1 MDNSPPS
8 SMPSVPVTATTV
20 TAATEP
26 LSFYQDVLDLHRS
39 ALPRGFQGPAALL
52 CAAAT
57 SASMLAVDWCVMV
70 YYQIEEA
77 CRKRNAAKN
86 A

>member
-8 SMPSVPVTATTV
+8 SMPSVPA

-26 LSFYQDVLDLHRS
+26 LSFYEDVLDLHRS